1 VRTKED
7 KHMKYHINY
16 KRVTKRKAREYVDKL
31 WGSGTME
38 KREQEAREYFAEESD
53 NWCSWADG
61 FSISY

>member
-1 VRTKED
+1 
-7 KHMKYHINY
+7 MKYHINY